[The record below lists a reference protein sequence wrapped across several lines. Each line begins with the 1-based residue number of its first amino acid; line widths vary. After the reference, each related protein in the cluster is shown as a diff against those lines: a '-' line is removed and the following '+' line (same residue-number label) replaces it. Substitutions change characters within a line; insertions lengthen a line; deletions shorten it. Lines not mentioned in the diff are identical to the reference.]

1 MFFVFTSHT
10 DSRRKFSSIGSTH
23 DNVTTTMSAV
33 STPQSLRK
41 LEVVNEGYTENEN
54 MAESRFTEVASAVEY
69 RIRLVEYVKLLAGK
83 NEIMVS
89 EVKV

>member
-1 MFFVFTSHT
+1 
-10 DSRRKFSSIGSTH
+10 
-23 DNVTTTMSAV
+23 MSAV

-54 MAESRFTEVASAVEY
+54 IAESRFTELASAVEY
-69 RIRLVEYVKLLAGK
+69 RIRLVEYVKLLACE
-83 NEIMVS
+83 NEKMVS